1 MAGSKGILRWSG
13 NVALGLVAFAA
24 LVFVVNVCI
33 NGLGTLPG
41 GYRPFVVLSGS
52 MEPSMPTGSLVLT
65 KSVDPESVHVG
76 DVITFRLE
84 SGSFETDS
92 ATHRVAAIEQ
102 GPGGLSFITKGDAN
116 QAPDPLPVP
125 ASALVGRVVAG
136 SSLAGSLAQAV
147 KTPLFFSLVALAA
160 VVLVADALWRKT
172 ARGGKRRRPAGPLA
186 GMPALTD
193 TLRRIG

>member
-1 MAGSKGILRWSG
+1 
-13 NVALGLVAFAA
+13 VALGLVVAAA
-24 LVFVVNVCI
+24 LVFVVNLCI

-65 KSVDPESVHVG
+65 KSVDPETVRVG

-84 SGSFETDS
+84 SGSFQTDS

-102 GPGGLSFITKGDAN
+102 GPGGLIFITKGDAN

-136 SSLAGSLAQAV
+136 SSLAGSLAQAL
-147 KTPLFFSLVALAA
+147 KAPLFLSLVALGA
-160 VVLVADALWRKT
+160 VVLVADSLWRRT
-172 ARGGKRRRPAGPLA
+172 VRGGKRRRSAGPLP
-186 GMPALTD
+186 GMPVLTE
-193 TLRRIG
+193 TLRRMG